1 MLIRGKDF
9 EEAVKKASE
18 FVYKAISYSDTK
30 KIDVKN
36 GVVFEPIL
44 KELFI

>member
-1 MLIRGKDF
+1 MMMRGKGF

-18 FVYKAISYSDTK
+18 FVYKSIIYSDTK